1 MTANLLHRTIVMS
14 DFPTLLEM
22 DINRFDEI
30 THYSLRPNGKAGDI
44 LKIYYKR
51 KKGSVLPERK
61 TFKFGRSAKM
71 IADKNA
77 QNGSVEIF
85 EISPFLLKA
94 MSELDGIVGKRHK
107 EKDLTELLLKRV
119 DQIEKDIKASTD
131 ELRSII
137 KSLKET
143 L

>member
-1 MTANLLHRTIVMS
+1 MS
-14 DFPTLLEM
+14 EFATLSEM
-22 DINRFDEI
+22 GIKRCDEI
-30 THYSLRPNGKAGDI
+30 THYSLRQDGKSRDI

-71 IADKNA
+71 VADASTKT
-77 QNGSVEIF
+77 GSIEVF

-94 MSELDGIVGKRHK
+94 IAELDRIVDQHQSDKDKVKLMIKRLEQL
-107 EKDLTELLLKRV
+107 EKDVSFATHE
-119 DQIEKDIKASTD
+119 
-131 ELRSII
+131 I
-137 KSLKET
+137 KSILKSLSKE

>member
-1 MTANLLHRTIVMS
+1 MTANLLYRTTLMS

-30 THYSLRPNGKAGDI
+30 THYSLRQNGKAGDI

-61 TFKFGRSAKM
+61 IFKFGRSAKM
-71 IADKNA
+71 VADTSTKT
-77 QNGSVEIF
+77 GSIEVF

-94 MSELDGIVGKRHK
+94 VSELDSIVSKRHK
-107 EKDLTELLLKRV
+107 EKDLTELLLKRI
-119 DQIEKDIKASTD
+119 DQIEKDVKASTD

>member
-1 MTANLLHRTIVMS
+1 MS
-14 DFPTLLEM
+14 NFPTLLEM

-30 THYSLRPNGKAGDI
+30 THYSLRQNGKSGDI

-71 IADKNA
+71 VADTSAK
-77 QNGSVEIF
+77 NGSVEIF

-94 MSELDGIVGKRHK
+94 VSELDNIVSKRHK
-107 EKDLTELLLKRV
+107 EKDLTELLLKRI

-131 ELRSII
+131 ELRSIV